1 MSKPFPPN
9 QALTGMLRELI
20 LVALAAVAA
29 TSCSKERPQ
38 RDDAAVVAR
47 AQAALG
53 PFKSGLKAELAQAL
67 AKGPEAAI
75 DVCAERA
82 PALARESSKDGV
94 RVGRSAIKLRNPANA
109 PPAWLVPVMDDLSK
123 APSGSNEHRVVSL
136 PGGGSGYAEPIWVG
150 PQCLGCHG
158 ESIAPALDAKIRERY
173 PSDAAR
179 GFRQGDFR
187 GVFYAELD
195 AAK

>member
-1 MSKPFPPN
+1 MLMSRSSPLLVILAVI
-9 QALTGMLRELI
+9 AL
-20 LVALAAVAA
+20 
-29 TSCSKERPQ
+29 TSCSKDRPP
-38 RDDAAVVAR
+38 RDDAAIVAR

-53 PFKSGLKAELAQAL
+53 PYKSGLKAELTQAL

-82 PALARESSKDGV
+82 PALARENSKDGV
-94 RVGRSAIKLRNPANA
+94 RVGRSALKLRNSANA
-109 PPAWLVPVMDDLSK
+109 APAWLAPVMDDLSK
-123 APSGSNEHRVVSL
+123 APSGASEHRVASL
-136 PGGGSGYAEPIWVG
+136 PGGRFGYAEPIWVQ
-150 PQCLGCHG
+150 PQCLVCHG
-158 ESIAPALDAKIRERY
+158 ENIAPALDAKIRERY